1 MCFERRMVPM
11 ASTKDPRQAPDRGVT
26 TDVTREFSGPA
37 TPAPSDVVARLRAML
52 PGLTPAEARIGR
64 VLLSDTTA
72 ASALTVNELA
82 ECAAT
87 SNASVVRTARRL
99 GFDGYPQLRLALA
112 AQGGANH
119 HGGVPVGADIADG
132 DRIGVVLTKLAAFE
146 SEQLRA
152 TAELVDPVALEKVI
166 DLIRA
171 ARRIDVYGIGASGL
185 VAEDLT
191 AKLNRVGL
199 VARAYTEHDAAMV
212 SASLLGP
219 ADLAIGVSH
228 SGENLGTVAPLQ
240 SARSTGAGTVA
251 ITGAARSR
259 LAVHGEHVLV
269 TAGREFGFRSAAM
282 ASRAGQLLLVDA
294 IFVGVAQTL
303 PGARAALERTYAAVT
318 THPGRKES

>member
-1 MCFERRMVPM
+1 MVPQE
-11 ASTKDPRQAPDRGVT
+11 AESHD
-26 TDVTREFSGPA
+26 SGAVVVADLQSELVGPN
-37 TPAPSDVVARLRAML
+37 TSNVVARLSAML

-64 VLLSDTTA
+64 VLLSDTKG

-82 ECAAT
+82 DRAST
-87 SNASVVRTARRL
+87 STASVVRTARRL

-119 HGGVPVGADIADG
+119 DNAVPVGADIADG
-132 DRIGVVLTKLAAFE
+132 DGIGVVLTKLAAFE
-146 SEQLRA
+146 AEQLRD
-152 TAELVDPVALEKVI
+152 TAALVDLVALAKVI
-166 DLIRA
+166 DLIRG

-199 VARAYTEHDAAMV
+199 FARACTEHDTAMV

-219 ADLAIGVSH
+219 DDVAIGVSH
-228 SGENLGTVAPLQ
+228 AGENPGTVAPLQ

-251 ITGAARSR
+251 ITAAARSR
-259 LAVHGEHVLV
+259 LAGQAQHVLV

-282 ASRAGQLLLVDA
+282 ASRTGQLLIVDA
-294 IFVGVAQTL
+294 IFVGVAQSL
-303 PGARAALERTYAAVT
+303 PGARAALERTYAAVSS
-318 THPGRKES
+318 HPGRTRQA